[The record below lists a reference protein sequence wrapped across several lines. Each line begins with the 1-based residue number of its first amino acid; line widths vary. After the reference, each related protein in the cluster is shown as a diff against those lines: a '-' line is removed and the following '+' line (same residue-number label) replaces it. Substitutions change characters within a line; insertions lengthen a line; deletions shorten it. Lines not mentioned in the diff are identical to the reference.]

1 MIKAVVGPFVVAV
14 TFAVT
19 VFVSASL
26 VVLLLLETTHTEL
39 TVETKQRFLSK
50 RYSFAVRNTE
60 PTSKENPQSL
70 ENERS
75 VRTHKVNLLF
85 NIPVQ
90 KASLQVISSRI

>member
-26 VVLLLLETTHTEL
+26 VVLLLLLETTHRTNGRYK
-39 TVETKQRFLSK
+39 TKILVQE
-50 RYSFAVRNTE
+50 YTFAVRNTE